1 MLKAAPAFLL
11 TSILALTASSAYPQ
25 SAPANPPSFEVAT
38 IKPPDPKASFRIVGF
53 DGRPGGRVHFG
64 GNIKMLVEFAFNLR
78 DNQVEGGP
86 NWMASQWFEINAV
99 PPESSPSRH
108 IQVANAEPTPEQRLM
123 LKSLLI
129 DRFGLKFH
137 LAKKEG
143 EVYILTRGTKPLHLK
158 PPKDPTSDPRAI
170 VVITSDGIDGEA
182 SGTNTTTDYMAQ
194 RFADYLQLPV
204 VNQTGI
210 TGSYDYDLPPD
221 EPENDDITTAVL
233 NVVDRLGLKLKRGR
247 GPVQSLII
255 DNIEQPSAN

>member
-1 MLKAAPAFLL
+1 
-11 TSILALTASSAYPQ
+11 
-25 SAPANPPSFEVAT
+25 
-38 IKPPDPKASFRIVGF
+38 
-53 DGRPGGRVHFG
+53 
-64 GNIKMLVEFAFNLR
+64 
-78 DNQVEGGP
+78 
-86 NWMASQWFEINAV
+86 
-99 PPESSPSRH
+99 
-108 IQVANAEPTPEQRLM
+108 
-123 LKSLLI
+123 
-129 DRFGLKFH
+129 
-137 LAKKEG
+137 
-143 EVYILTRGTKPLHLK
+143 
-158 PPKDPTSDPRAI
+158 

-221 EPENDDITTAVL
+221 EPENDNITTAVL